1 MFVRSYTN
9 ISTGTILILRKNLLN
24 LNLRETGF
32 KRNKLCIFQYVVMF
46 MMTSKILNLVD
57 SWKTQIS
64 KYLSTKNFFPLV
76 KKIVNC
82 TLRAI
87 LWQKNSFL
95 VEVNFKSK
103 ANFELTFFPYLTNR
117 KSLRNCQ
124 KRLFHAHKSF
134 SSYFFLCQPLP
145 ENLILDK
152 C

>member
-64 KYLSTKNFFPLV
+64 KYLEY
-76 KKIVNC
+76 KK
-82 TLRAI
+82 
-87 LWQKNSFL
+87 F
-95 VEVNFKSK
+95 
-103 ANFELTFFPYLTNR
+103 
-117 KSLRNCQ
+117 
-124 KRLFHAHKSF
+124 F
-134 SSYFFLCQPLP
+134 SSSKKNNQLHLTGYIMAKKQFFSGGKL
-145 ENLILDK
+145 
-152 C
+152 